1 MGLINY
7 AENCNAQIIFYD
19 EFGSQIK
26 SFNIEQYGHGQLN
39 VSSSNLAS
47 GMYSYSL
54 IINDK
59 VVDTK
64 KMLKL

>member
-1 MGLINY
+1 MWLINY

-26 SFNIEQYGHGQLN
+26 VFNIEEKGMGQLN
-39 VSSSNLAS
+39 VSSSNLSS

-59 VVDTK
+59 VIDTK